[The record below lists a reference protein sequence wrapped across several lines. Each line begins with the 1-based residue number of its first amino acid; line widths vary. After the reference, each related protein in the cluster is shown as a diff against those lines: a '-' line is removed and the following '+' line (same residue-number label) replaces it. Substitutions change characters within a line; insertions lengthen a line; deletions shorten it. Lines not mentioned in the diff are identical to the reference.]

1 MNKMREKITYGF
13 YPSML
18 GEMVLAK
25 TDKGLCWLGFMVAG
39 YKCDGLERMRAHFR
53 NAEFI
58 HDDTAVQAFGDAV
71 MQAWEQGREDEIA
84 LDLQGS
90 PFQKTVWQALLQ
102 IRKGQKMSYGDVAND
117 IGRPRAARA
126 VGSAVGENP
135 VSLIVPCHRVV
146 QKSGALG
153 NYGWGVE
160 LKRQILDLEKP
171 V

>member
-1 MNKMREKITYGF
+1 MEKVIYGF

-18 GEMVLAK
+18 GEMVLGK

-39 YKCDGLERMRAHFR
+39 YKGDGLERLRAHFKG
-53 NAEFI
+53 AEFV
-58 HDDTAVQAFGDAV
+58 HDDEAVGALGDAV

-84 LDLQGS
+84 LDLHGS
-90 PFQKTVWQALLQ
+90 AFQRAVWAALLK
-102 IRKGQKMSYGDVAND
+102 IRKGQKLSYGDVAND
-117 IGRPRAARA
+117 IGRPLAARA

-153 NYGWGVE
+153 NYGWGVA
-160 LKRQILDLEKP
+160 LKRQILDLER
-171 V
+171 